1 MGMFQFIVRN
11 LRAAL
16 LIKSK
21 TFEFLGHANLNQQ
34 RILIKTQI
42 ADDGERERTN
52 YPWRTISK
60 LSNACG
66 DKLNDRGSIDC

>member
-42 ADDGERERTN
+42 ADDGEREDQL
-52 YPWRTISK
+52 PME
-60 LSNACG
+60 
-66 DKLNDRGSIDC
+66 ND